1 MGVGR
6 DLQPVILRRLHDGGE
21 FLLGGA
27 GEAAYRSQAVAGDPP
42 PGEAGR
48 DHADDAYG
56 LTHHHRGADRD
67 GVRPQRDVVHL
78 PDGRTVRAAAFPI
91 SIDSAGLA
99 TLELEVLHRSFD
111 TNFLG
116 ALGCCQAVLPFMLA
130 AGHGRIVNVSSD
142 HGSFPKLAA
151 GNPGYRLSKTALNTL
166 TVILA
171 DEVKEINVL
180 VNAMT
185 LGGSCEDPGAVASA
199 AETAAW
205 LATLPDD
212 GPRGRFFR
220 DRAEISW

>member
-1 MGVGR
+1 MALVTGAGRGVG
-6 DLQPVILRRLHDGGE
+6 LEICRRL
-21 FLLGGA
+21 GA
-27 GEAAYRSQAVAGDPP
+27 AGCTVV
-42 PGEAGR
+42 
-48 DHADDAYG
+48 
-56 LTHHHRGADRD
+56 LTARHPERGA
-67 GVRPQRDVVHL
+67 
-78 PDGRTVRAAAFPI
+78 AAARSLREEGHDVCFRELDVDRPAAVRELAARVMDEHGRLDALINNAAI